1 MSIDQSS
8 LYDYVEILKRT
19 VPETLDLLTAQND
32 EQFETAFDALLQKAV
47 ERLEENKADFQ
58 SLDENGLS
66 SALAMSL
73 EMPGLQVLREAHSN
87 GHVDI
92 TIIVSHCVRTRKK
105 LGEAKIY
112 DGPEYHIKGLGQ
124 LLGRYTTGRES
135 RGLLIAYVKK
145 KNIAGLIKKIR
156 QEMDVTLPL
165 SQQGNTINHTLKWS
179 FLSTHAHSCGE
190 NLEVSH
196 IGCNLY
202 TED

>member
-202 TED
+202 TQD